1 MIGRLKGKL
10 ISIESGV
17 ATVDVG
23 GVGFE
28 VMVDGQTALDLG
40 MPGDQLVLVIRTIVR
55 EDAITLFGFFDSTA
69 REVFDLLRAVSGI
82 GPKMALA
89 VMGGLPLH
97 VMVQAVREKDI
108 RLLSTISGVGKKTAE
123 RLVMELG
130 EKFMA
135 LPIECPSALAG
146 ALPGLVSDLRSA
158 LTNLG
163 FNPRDVDAAI
173 RHLDPVE
180 GHSDLENLVIAALS
194 WLNSR

>member
-40 MPGDQLVLVIRTIVR
+40 MPGDQLVLIIRTIVR
-55 EDAITLFGFFDSTA
+55 EDAITLFGFFDVTA

-135 LPIECPSALAG
+135 LPIECPSALPG
-146 ALPGLVSDLRSA
+146 VQPGLVSDLRSA

-180 GHSDLENLVIAALS
+180 GRAGLEDFVIAALS
-194 WLNSR
+194 WLNAR